1 MSEPYEHKSTTEEI
15 RRRFDADVERFSN
28 LQTGQ
33 SATLDAPLVMDLVTS
48 AAARVTPH
56 AASVLDI
63 GCGAGNYV
71 LKLLEQLPG
80 LSVTL
85 VDLSRPML
93 DRARERLAAAGA
105 RQITLLEGDIRQ
117 TDLETGSFD
126 IVMAAASLHHL
137 RGEEEWRDVFTK
149 VFRVLRPGGSFW
161 IADLVSHDVPV
172 IQQMMWDRYGE
183 YLVGLG
189 GIEYRDKVFA
199 YVEQED
205 TPRSCIFQ
213 LELLRQ
219 VGFSCCEILHKNGCF
234 SAFGAIKSL

>member
-1 MSEPYEHKSTTEEI
+1 MSEPYAHKSTIEEI

-71 LKLLEQLPG
+71 LKLLEHLPG

-93 DRARERLAAAGA
+93 DRARERLAAAGVQ
-105 RQITLLEGDIRQ
+105 QITSLEGDIRQ
-117 TDLETGSFD
+117 IDLGTDSFD

-137 RGEEEWRDVFTK
+137 RGDDEWRDVFAR
-149 VFRVLRPGGSFW
+149 VFRALRPGGS
-161 IADLVSHDVPV
+161 
-172 IQQMMWDRYGE
+172 
-183 YLVGLG
+183 
-189 GIEYRDKVFA
+189 
-199 YVEQED
+199 
-205 TPRSCIFQ
+205 
-213 LELLRQ
+213 
-219 VGFSCCEILHKNGCF
+219 HKNGCF
-234 SAFGAIKSL
+234 SAFGAVKSV